1 MPEFD
6 TSDFQR
12 RLKLIKNW
20 SDQAILTGLEA
31 SADQVITHIKKT
43 QTHLRGKSLSRG
55 VVREHPHE
63 HFYVWSQRLIN
74 SLYPS
79 GEIQSRARGTATG
92 AYVEVGAQEPYAS
105 IVERG
110 GAGRRAF
117 PFLGPA
123 LGATEAANLQIMANA
138 LKRVLS

>member
-43 QTHLRGKSLSRG
+43 QRHLRGKSLSRA
-55 VVREHPHE
+55 VVREHPHPE
-63 HFYVWSQRLIN
+63 FYVWTQRLIN

-79 GEIQSRARGTATG
+79 TEIRSKARGTVTG
-92 AYVEVGAQEPYAS
+92 AYIEVGAQEPYAS
-105 IVERG
+105 LVERG

-123 LGATEAANLQIMANA
+123 LGATKGANLQIMAEA
-138 LKRVLS
+138 LRSVLG